1 MHACGHDGHT
11 AMLLG
16 AARHLAETR
25 KFDGQVNLVF
35 QPAEEGLGGATSMLA
50 DGLFERF
57 PCDAIYGMH
66 NMTSL
71 PLGRFSIRPGPM
83 MAGGAFFDITVHG
96 QGAHGAKPHLGI
108 DPVFVACQIVCAL
121 QGIVS
126 RNVDATEAAVLSVT
140 RIAGGDAYNVMPAS
154 ATIGGTV
161 RAFSA
166 STMNLMETSMR
177 RIAQGVAE
185 GFGARVDVDFR
196 MQFAPLVNDAA
207 EAAFMGDMAAAIVG
221 EANVERDRSLVMASE
236 DFGFM
241 LQACPGAFMFIGNA
255 GPDGTGASPVH
266 TPTYDFN
273 DDALPLGMA
282 LYVRLA
288 ETRLAPGG

>member
-1 MHACGHDGHT
+1 
-11 AMLLG
+11 
-16 AARHLAETR
+16 
-25 KFDGQVNLVF
+25 
-35 QPAEEGLGGATSMLA
+35 
-50 DGLFERF
+50 
-57 PCDAIYGMH
+57 
-66 NMTSL
+66 
-71 PLGRFSIRPGPM
+71 
-83 MAGGAFFDITVHG
+83 
-96 QGAHGAKPHLGI
+96 
-108 DPVFVACQIVCAL
+108 
-121 QGIVS
+121 
-126 RNVDATEAAVLSVT
+126 
-140 RIAGGDAYNVMPAS
+140 
-154 ATIGGTV
+154 
-161 RAFSA
+161 
-166 STMNLMETSMR
+166 MR